1 MKRNLG
7 RAGSVLASLCLLLVA
22 SYCGNNGGGKAV
34 LVTITSPTT
43 AQTIP
48 ANGTLP
54 ITAAVMNTKNLAV
67 TWTVNG
73 IANGNS
79 TYGTITGS
87 GMSVIYTAPAAVPS
101 TATFNIIVTSVAD
114 TSQSASLSVTIS
126 AGVVVSISTPSSP
139 QSLSVSS
146 TLDFTANVTRT
157 TNTGVTWTVN
167 GVANGNASFGTIAG
181 TGLSVT
187 YTAPPTVPTPAT
199 FNITATST
207 VDNTKS
213 ASVSVT
219 ITPGVGIIM
228 TTPIGAQS
236 LPANSALGF
245 TVSVV
250 GTLNTAVTWTVNG
263 VAGGDSTFGK
273 ITGTGLSVTYTSPG
287 AVPSPA
293 TFNVTATSQADNT
306 KSVSIS
312 VTITAAVPLACGSG
326 NESNLSGQY
335 AFLLRGFN
343 HNGFNAAV
351 GSITVDGS
359 GHITAG
365 ELDMNSTGA
374 LAATNTTVTAS
385 PSSFYSVGPD
395 NRGCATI
402 VTASGTTLKTRFDL
416 GVVALGTAT
425 QGKLMEFDPANSG
438 AFIATGQL
446 FQQNSSDFIV
456 LQGGAYVHLLTGW
469 DSTKGRMVCGGVHTN
484 SGGNISNSEQTCND
498 AGTVTTTGPI
508 VGSSGSYPGMDAN
521 GRFTETVGSTHF
533 ANYFVSEVLTTGV
546 PAILSV
552 TTDTNP
558 VLAGEAIFQTQ
569 NTYSQSSVVGD
580 YAIYANGV
588 NNSTSGKIFLS
599 FATSDGSSKLTLN
612 TYDENDGGSWLA
624 SGTARIYTYS
634 VDYVGGVSLTTP
646 GPINAGH
653 LYLTGGTLGIY
664 IGADAGAF
672 AGFAAAQTGSGSLS
686 NTSLHGTF
694 FGGAT
699 EIVNQSATAECD
711 LAILNGDGDVS
722 VTADDSST
730 SSQAAEQLSA
740 QTIIIAPNGTFATNT
755 DPTQVIGIMINP
767 NFFVVSSNTGS
778 SYPAILWLTL
788 NAPPI

>member
-1 MKRNLG
+1 
-7 RAGSVLASLCLLLVA
+7 
-22 SYCGNNGGGKAV
+22 
-34 LVTITSPTT
+34 
-43 AQTIP
+43 
-48 ANGTLP
+48 
-54 ITAAVMNTKNLAV
+54 
-67 TWTVNG
+67 
-73 IANGNS
+73 
-79 TYGTITGS
+79 
-87 GMSVIYTAPAAVPS
+87 
-101 TATFNIIVTSVAD
+101 
-114 TSQSASLSVTIS
+114 
-126 AGVVVSISTPSSP
+126 
-139 QSLSVSS
+139 
-146 TLDFTANVTRT
+146 
-157 TNTGVTWTVN
+157 
-167 GVANGNASFGTIAG
+167 
-181 TGLSVT
+181 
-187 YTAPPTVPTPAT
+187 
-199 FNITATST
+199 
-207 VDNTKS
+207 
-213 ASVSVT
+213 
-219 ITPGVGIIM
+219 
-228 TTPIGAQS
+228 
-236 LPANSALGF
+236 
-245 TVSVV
+245 
-250 GTLNTAVTWTVNG
+250 
-263 VAGGDSTFGK
+263 
-273 ITGTGLSVTYTSPG
+273 
-287 AVPSPA
+287 
-293 TFNVTATSQADNT
+293 
-306 KSVSIS
+306 
-312 VTITAAVPLACGSG
+312 
-326 NESNLSGQY
+326 
-335 AFLLRGFN
+335 
-343 HNGFNAAV
+343 
-351 GSITVDGS
+351 
-359 GHITAG
+359 
-365 ELDMNSTGA
+365 MNSTGA

-569 NTYSQSSVVGD
+569 NTYSQSSLVGD